1 MLRRA
6 QSYRAGS
13 GRQQRFIFLLATYA
27 AALVLGGCFGEKR
40 PTAQVVNVSFQH
52 PVMPVDAM
60 NGAPDDPPQIPYSA
74 EPLPSLG
81 ASRIAPPKPHVTP
94 PPQNESPAMV
104 KPAETV
110 ILPELSPEEMAEA
123 KTETQQS
130 LNAALGNLARTSGK
144 SLNASQKDLE
154 SKARSFMDSAREA
167 MRNGDWPR
175 AQNLAKKA
183 DVLSRELAASL

>member
-6 QSYRAGS
+6 QSYRANS
-13 GRQQRFIFLLATYA
+13 GQLQRFIFVTGACAL
-27 AALVLGGCFGEKR
+27 ALVLGGCFGEKR
-40 PTAQVVNVSFQH
+40 PTAKVVNVSFAH

-60 NGAPDDPPQIPYSA
+60 NGAPDDPPQIPYLA
-74 EPLPSLG
+74 EPLPPLG
-81 ASRIAPPKPHVTP
+81 ASHAAPPKPRVAS
-94 PPQNESPAMV
+94 PPQNESPSAA
-104 KPAETV
+104 KPSETV
-110 ILPELSPEEMAEA
+110 ILPELSPEEMAAA

-130 LNAALGNLARTSGK
+130 LDAALGNLARTSGK

-167 MRNGDWPR
+167 IRNGDWPR

>member
-1 MLRRA
+1 VSTACAL
-6 QSYRAGS
+6 
-13 GRQQRFIFLLATYA
+13 
-27 AALVLGGCFGEKR
+27 ALVLGGCFGEKR
-40 PTAQVVNVSFQH
+40 PTAKVVNVSFAH

-60 NGAPDDPPQIPYSA
+60 NGTPDDPPQITYPA

-81 ASRIAPPKPHVTP
+81 ASHVAPPKPRVTP
-94 PPQNESPAMV
+94 PPQNEAPATG
-104 KPAETV
+104 KAAETA